1 MSYTE
6 ARVDLG
12 AVRANVE
19 QLRALAP
26 ASRFCAVVK
35 ADGYGHGAEAVAAAA
50 LAAGASWLAVATL
63 EEATALRTSVIG
75 PDVPILLLSENDPDE
90 LRSTL
95 AESGA
100 ALRITVGSESGARDL
115 ADIASP
121 HGVVR
126 VHLKI
131 DTGMHRVGV
140 DPRDA
145 VMVADSLAA
154 IDGVVIEGV
163 WTHLAVAGDPGD
175 EFTGEQLSRFDET
188 LADLADHGHRPPLVH
203 AANSAGVIA
212 HPASHR
218 DLIRVGI
225 AMYGV
230 DPDPALAGRVSLEAA
245 LSLVSRVRA
254 VRTVEPGEGVSYGR
268 HWRTG
273 EPTRV
278 ATVPI
283 GYADGVRRA
292 GPAAGVEVLVRGR
305 RRSML
310 GVVTMDQ
317 LMIQVDDEV
326 DIGDEVVLIGDQG
339 SEQVTANEIA
349 QRLGTIGY
357 EVLTALGRRIPRR
370 VIDRGPGP
378 VADLRSDP

>member
-1 MSYTE
+1 MSHTE

-26 ASRFCAVVK
+26 AARFCAVVK
-35 ADGYGHGAEAVAAAA
+35 ADGYGHGAQAVAAAA

-63 EEATALRTSVIG
+63 EEATELRTATIG
-75 PDVPILLLSENDPDE
+75 PDVPILLLSEADPDE
-90 LRSTL
+90 LRSTI

-100 ALRITVGSESGARDL
+100 ALRLTVGSESGARAL
-115 ADIASP
+115 ADIISP
-121 HGVVR
+121 DGVVP

-154 IDGVVIEGV
+154 IDGVVIEGI
-163 WTHLAVAGDPGD
+163 WTHLAVADDPGD
-175 EFTGEQLSRFDET
+175 DFTGEQLSRFDET

-230 DPDPALAGRVSLEAA
+230 DPDPELAGRVPLEAA

-292 GPAAGVEVLVRGR
+292 SPTAGVEVLVRGR

-326 DIGDEVVLIGDQG
+326 DIGDEVVLIGEQG

-357 EVLTALGRRIPRR
+357 EVLTALGGRIPRR
-370 VIDRGPGP
+370 VIDRVAGP
-378 VADLRSDP
+378 AAELRSDP